1 MLELRQQDVIEV
13 FYIFDDVECVD
24 MWAVAYDEDGL
35 LDDDGILTDIHYE
48 FRTIWVNKR
57 LRKQKQ
63 KREQEV
69 AKALRFACEY
79 CGHGSF
85 TVHSEQGD
93 ADEAF

>member
-1 MLELRQQDVIEV
+1 MLELRQQEVIEV
-13 FYIFDDVECVD
+13 LYIFDDVNCVD

-35 LDDDGILTDIHYE
+35 LDDTEILTDIHYE

-57 LRKQKQ
+57 LRRLKQ
-63 KREQEV
+63 KRQQEIV
-69 AKALRFACEY
+69 EALRIVCEQ

-85 TVHSEQGD
+85 TVHGEQED